1 MKLLIS
7 YYRTIIVNDY
17 RINNV
22 QLLEFFLSNEIN
34 KSINQFQLDNN

>member
-7 YYRTIIVNDY
+7 YYRTIIVNNY